1 MTTNSPPTTDTRTGP
16 LAGVT
21 VLELAHVM
29 AGPTCG
35 RMLADLGADVIKVE
49 RVPGGDDSRKDTIA
63 ALGGDRDSHAFM
75 MMNRNK
81 RGIALDLK
89 SDDGKRVLRKLLA
102 HADVLLENY
111 RHDTIAKLGFSYDNL
126 KSEFPRLIYC
136 AVSGF
141 GRSGPY
147 RERGGFDLVAQGMS
161 GLMGITGE
169 GAGRPPVKVGAPV
182 TDITAGI
189 LAGLG
194 IVSALYSRERTG
206 RGQFVDTSLFE
217 AGVVFSY
224 WHAAICFAT
233 GDAPGAL
240 GSAHPLNAPYQAYET
255 SDGWITIGA
264 ANQAN
269 WLRLVD
275 TLNAD
280 ELKDDDR
287 FKDNR
292 GRMTHLDELNA
303 ILSRYFRTRS
313 TSEWL
318 GELEKAGVPAG
329 PILSIKDMLADPQVI
344 ARDMVPET
352 VHPKHGKVKTIGCP
366 VKFSETPA
374 SVTRPAPLYGQ
385 HTREV
390 LREYGFSEADV
401 ERLVR
406 DGAVTTNES

>member
-1 MTTNSPPTTDTRTGP
+1 MTTDTRTGP

-35 RMLADLGADVIKVE
+35 RMLADLGADVIKLE
-49 RVPGGDDSRKDTIA
+49 RVPGGDDGRKDTIA
-63 ALGGDRDSHAFM
+63 ALGEDRDSHAFM

-89 SDDGKRVLRKLLA
+89 TDDGKRVLRKLLG

-111 RHDTIAKLGFSYDNL
+111 RHDTMAKLGFSYDNL
-126 KSEFPRLIYC
+126 RSEFPRLIYC

-169 GAGRPPVKVGAPV
+169 GVGHPPVKVGAPV

-189 LAGLG
+189 LASLG
-194 IVSALYSRERTG
+194 IVSALYSRENTG

-233 GDAPGAL
+233 GYAPGAL
-240 GSAHPLNAPYQAYET
+240 GSAHPLHAPYQAYQT
-255 SDGWITIGA
+255 NDGWITIGG

-275 TLNAD
+275 ILKAD
-280 ELKDDDR
+280 ELKNDDR
-287 FKDNR
+287 FKDNS
-292 GRMTHLDELNA
+292 GRMTHLYELNEL
-303 ILSRYFRTRS
+303 LSKCFSTRS

-318 GELEKAGVPAG
+318 VELEKAGVPAG
-329 PILSIKDMLADPQVI
+329 PILSIKDMLSDPQAI
-344 ARDMVPET
+344 AREMVTET

-366 VKFSETPA
+366 VKFSDTPA

-390 LREYGFSEADV
+390 LREFGLSETDV
-401 ERLVR
+401 ERLVK
-406 DGAVTTNES
+406 DGVAVTNGS